1 MNMCN
6 APTEIVL
13 RLPNKKEYQDV
24 FTAALD
30 NAAGLFGLHRRKKA
44 ALLQAAKLLFQLCR
58 HATSPD
64 EQVRAVIAGQAWGVA
79 LRFSLDAANGNLSAA
94 ILKALEC
101 NPAAG
106 LQDACCIPLL
116 QGVDRFR
123 FERQDRESVV
133 FILEQHRHYDDAPL
147 PPTPDIRAP
156 FAPLAVPD
164 PAELR
169 EACGRALALGGN
181 DSLPSFLA
189 NPDRFVDLVTGGR
202 IQACLTLDAARQPAT
217 LLCWE
222 RYGPHHALFFGPY
235 LCGRTSDAAA
245 GAAATV
251 AVEQFLD
258 TVGANRMRG
267 VIGGLST
274 PLLPQE
280 YFDVLG
286 VVHYGL
292 GAGQRLPVTVPYRHL
307 REDTGATVWAPPDL
321 EDFLRREYRRLAF
334 VREIRPLPE
343 RLHEAPEHSV
353 FFLDI
358 RQGLLEATL
367 TPITAGVDAQRGI
380 ARLTHS
386 LQRSGM
392 RDIFFHLDLAE
403 SSHAALAPAL
413 YDAGYS
419 PVFIVPGAD
428 RSDSVVFHH
437 ALF

>member
-1 MNMCN
+1 M
-6 APTEIVL
+6 VL
-13 RLPNKKEYQDV
+13 RLPNQEAYLGV
-24 FTAALD
+24 FAAALD
-30 NAAGLFGLHRRKKA
+30 SAAGLFGLHDGKKA
-44 ALLQAAKLLFQLCR
+44 ALLQAANLLFQLCR

-64 EQVRAVIAGQAWGVA
+64 EQVRTVIAGHSWGVA
-79 LRFSLDAANGNLSAA
+79 LRFSLDASNGALSAA

-101 NPAAG
+101 APATG

-123 FERQDRESVV
+123 FERRGRESVV
-133 FILEQHRHYDDAPL
+133 FILEQHRHYDDMPL
-147 PPTPDIRAP
+147 PQAPEIRAP
-156 FAPLAVPD
+156 FASLAVPD

-202 IQACLTLDAARQPAT
+202 IQACLTLDAARQPAS

-235 LCGRTSDAAA
+235 LCGRATDETARS
-245 GAAATV
+245 AATV
-251 AVEQFLD
+251 VVEQFLG
-258 TVGANRMRG
+258 TVGTNSMRG

-274 PLLPQE
+274 PILPQE

-286 VVHYGL
+286 VVRYGL
-292 GAGQRLPVTVPYRHL
+292 GAGQRLPVTVPYRQL
-307 REDTGATVWAPPDL
+307 QEDTGATVWAPPEL

-334 VREIRPLPE
+334 VREIRSLPE
-343 RLHEAPEHSV
+343 RWHDPPEHSV

-367 TPITAGVDAQRGI
+367 TPITAGIDAPHGI
-380 ARLTHS
+380 ARLTDS
-386 LQRSGM
+386 LRRSGM
-392 RDIFFHLDLAE
+392 RDIFFHLDLSE
-403 SSHAALAPAL
+403 SSHAALTPTL
-413 YDAGYS
+413 CKAGYS

-428 RSDSVVFHH
+428 RSDSVVLHH

>member
-1 MNMCN
+1 M
-6 APTEIVL
+6 VL
-13 RLPNKKEYQDV
+13 RLPNQEGYQGV
-24 FTAALD
+24 FAAALD
-30 NAAGLFGLHRRKKA
+30 NAAGLFGLHGPKKA
-44 ALLQAAKLLFQLCR
+44 ALLQAAKQLFQLCR
-58 HATSPD
+58 HATSPG
-64 EQVRAVIAGQAWGVA
+64 EQVRAAIVGHSWGVA
-79 LRFSLDAANGNLSAA
+79 LRFSLDASNGALSAA

-101 NPAAG
+101 TPAAG

-116 QGVDRFR
+116 HGVDRFR
-123 FERQDRESVV
+123 FERRDRESVV
-133 FILEQHRHYDDAPL
+133 FILEQHRQYDDVPL
-147 PPTPDIRAP
+147 PMAQDISPPFTAP
-156 FAPLAVPD
+156 ATPD
-164 PAELR
+164 PAALR

-181 DSLPSFLA
+181 DSLPSFLT

-202 IQACLTLDAARQPAT
+202 IQACLTLDAARHPAA

-245 GAAATV
+245 RVAATT

-267 VIGGLST
+267 VIGGLCT

-292 GAGQRLPVTVPYRHL
+292 GAGQRRPVTVPYRQL

-321 EDFLRREYRRLAF
+321 EDFLRREYQRLAF

-343 RLHEAPEHSV
+343 RWHDAPEHSV

-367 TPITAGVDAQRGI
+367 TPITAGADASLDI
-380 ARLTHS
+380 ARLTDS
-386 LQRSGM
+386 LKRSGT

-403 SSHAALAPAL
+403 SSHAALAPVL
-413 YDAGYS
+413 CRAGYS